1 MCHFSENIAVVLVTV
16 PNVEVAYS
24 IAKTIVKEKI
34 AACVNVIPEIRS
46 IYTWEEDVCDE
57 PEALMIIKTRR
68 QLFEKLKERVT
79 ELHPYDVPE
88 IIALPLVDGIKDYLS
103 WVLEVTQNPA
113 E

>member
-34 AACVNVIPEIRS
+34 AACVNVIPKIRS

-68 QLFEKLKERVT
+68 QLFEKLKERVK

>member
-34 AACVNVIPEIRS
+34 AACVNVIPKIRS

-57 PEALMIIKTRR
+57 PETLMIIKTRR
-68 QLFEKLKERVT
+68 QLFEKLKERVK

>member
-34 AACVNVIPEIRS
+34 AACVNVIPKIRS

-57 PEALMIIKTRR
+57 PETLMIIKTRR
-68 QLFEKLKERVT
+68 QLFEKLKERVK

-103 WVLEVTQNPA
+103 WVLEVAQNPV